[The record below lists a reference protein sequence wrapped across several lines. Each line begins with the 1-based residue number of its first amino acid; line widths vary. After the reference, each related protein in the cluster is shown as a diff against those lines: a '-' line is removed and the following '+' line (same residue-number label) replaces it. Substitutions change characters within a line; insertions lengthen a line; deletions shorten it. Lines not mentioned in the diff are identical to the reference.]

1 LLCFHN
7 VNNLLR
13 DIHAAAT
20 RVEDMLASFD
30 GDAFSAVELHGSS
43 LEQAAQLTPVIPT
56 RSSRRMTLRGGVS
69 TPTVA
74 AAVGTAAVLVAA
86 EPAAVSQEAPA
97 IPTSSSAAAGA
108 QEGPVT
114 GDLWSV
120 VSQHT
125 NQLSAKLKASNRQ
138 KQGGDSWQQPGGMVS
153 AMDTNERAEQQRA
166 KSQAAAATP
175 SAATT
180 GRAAVSTSPRAAQ
193 QAGAL
198 AANQDSNSEGSN
210 CSTVA
215 AAAAAGGGG
224 GASTD
229 MDAEAGVDSTTHG
242 QGSSGRRSLRRALA
256 KVYQRVL

>member
-1 LLCFHN
+1 MS
-7 VNNLLR
+7 NLLR

-43 LEQAAQLTPVIPT
+43 LEQAAQLTSVIPT

-74 AAVGTAAVLVAA
+74 AAVGTAAVIVAA
-86 EPAAVSQEAPA
+86 EPAAVSQDAPA

-108 QEGPVT
+108 QVGPIT

-175 SAATT
+175 SAANA
-180 GRAAVSTSPRAAQ
+180 GQAAVSTLHRAAQ

-198 AANQDSNSEGSN
+198 AANQNSTSEGSN
-210 CSTVA
+210 FSTVA
-215 AAAAAGGGG
+215 AAAAGGG

-242 QGSSGRRSLRRALA
+242 QGSPGRRSLRRALA